1 MAGFDLAAVLGE
13 AAGRDVGQD
22 PGREKIEYLN
32 YQQIR
37 ADSGNFYNMD
47 GIDELAA
54 NIELIGLQQP
64 IRVKWISREPPFGP
78 TYKVVSG
85 HRRLAAWRALDM
97 ADPKGRYRLI
107 PAIVEP
113 DRTEPYAL
121 EQLRLIYANSD
132 TRKMTGRD
140 LQRQAERIKTLLT
153 ELKENGYEFKGR
165 MRDQVAQICG
175 VSKSKL
181 SRLDAIKNNLHTG
194 IYNAYYQTTEISET
208 AAYEISKLPMK
219 EQSEI
224 CRKLSKGWR
233 PTTEKILQ
241 YISDRA
247 EAKKEAE
254 RDAAADLKAIQDTIR
269 REYDHLT
276 AAEEPEEPEDLPEE
290 DERELNLRDV
300 PKMGTKEDQP
310 YNPIT
315 DRPAWQT
322 GTPPRD
328 GLYYC
333 RILIEGTKIDQVLVY
348 REHGGMT
355 GGPEWAMKHGY
366 AVHGSCEI
374 LGWWPLPSGEIEN
387 E

>member
-1 MAGFDLAAVLGE
+1 MAGFDLAAVLGQ
-13 AAGRDVGQD
+13 AASMDTGINN
-22 PGREKIEYLN
+22 GREKIEYIP
-32 YQQIR
+32 YQQILPD
-37 ADSGNFYNMD
+37 AGNFYSLE
-47 GIDELAA
+47 GINELAA
-54 NIELIGLQQP
+54 NIELVGLQQP
-64 IRVKWISREPPFGP
+64 VRVKKIPGSGKFRQM
-78 TYKVVSG
+78 YRIVSG
-85 HRRLAAWRALDM
+85 HRRLAAWRKLDM
-97 ADPKGRYRLI
+97 NCPEETYREI

-113 DRTEPYAL
+113 DRDEPAEL
-121 EQLRLIYANSD
+121 QELRLIFANSD
-132 TRKMTGRD
+132 TRKMTGHD
-140 LQRQAERIKTLLT
+140 LQQQAQRIRGLLQK
-153 ELKENGYEFKGR
+153 LKDNGYEFKGR

-181 SRLDAIKNNLHTG
+181 SRLDAIKNNLHAG

-276 AAEEPEEPEDLPEE
+276 SQADEPDEDLPETAE
-290 DERELNLRDV
+290 DV
-300 PKMGTKEDQP
+300 PNMGTKADQP

-355 GGPEWAMKHGY
+355 GGPEWRMKHGY

-374 LGWWPLPSGEIEN
+374 LGWWPLPEGN
-387 E
+387 L

>member
-1 MAGFDLAAVLGE
+1 MAEFDLAAVLGE
-13 AAGRDVGQD
+13 AAARDTGS
-22 PGREKIEYLN
+22 GNRERIEYIP
-32 YQQIR
+32 YQQIMR
-37 ADSGNFYNMD
+37 DQANFYSLD

-54 NIELIGLQQP
+54 NIELVGLQQP
-64 IRVKWISREPPFGP
+64 IRVAKVPGSGRFHDR
-78 TYKVVSG
+78 YRVVSG
-85 HRRLAAWRALDM
+85 HRRLAAWHQLDIGC
-97 ADPKGRYRLI
+97 PEETYRNI

-113 DRTEPYAL
+113 DRDEPDAL
-121 EQLRLIYANSD
+121 RQLRLIYANSD

-140 LQRQAERIKTLLT
+140 LQQQADRIRALLT

-165 MRDQVAQICG
+165 MRDQVAKICG

-181 SRLDAIKNNLHTG
+181 SRLDAIKNNLHAG

-300 PKMGTKEDQP
+300 PIMGTDPVVRYFRLFSPKTELPQWQKDAPPHDGRYLCLVDLGINKLHEQRCDFDGGQWKA
-310 YNPIT
+310 YG
-315 DRPAWQT
+315 RPVDDMFTVKA
-322 GTPPRD
+322 
-328 GLYYC
+328 
-333 RILIEGTKIDQVLVY
+333 
-348 REHGGMT
+348 
-355 GGPEWAMKHGY
+355 
-366 AVHGSCEI
+366 
-374 LGWWPLPSGEIEN
+374 WWPLPGEYYGADI
-387 E
+387 

>member
-1 MAGFDLAAVLGE
+1 MAGFDLAAVLGQ
-13 AAGRDVGQD
+13 AASMDTGINN
-22 PGREKIEYLN
+22 GREKIEYIP
-32 YQQIR
+32 YQQILPD
-37 ADSGNFYNMD
+37 AGNFYSLE

-54 NIELIGLQQP
+54 NIELVGLQQP
-64 IRVKWISREPPFGP
+64 VRVKKIPGTERLRQM
-78 TYKVVSG
+78 YRIVSG
-85 HRRLAAWRALDM
+85 HRRLAAWRKLDM
-97 ADPKGRYRLI
+97 ACPKETYREI

-113 DRTEPYAL
+113 DRDEPAEL
-121 EQLRLIYANSD
+121 QELRLIFANSD
-132 TRKMTGRD
+132 TRKMTGHD
-140 LQRQAERIKTLLT
+140 LQQQAQRIRALLQN
-153 ELKENGYEFKGR
+153 LKDNGYEFKGR

-254 RDAAADLKAIQDTIR
+254 RDAAADLEAIQDTIR

-276 AAEEPEEPEDLPEE
+276 SKADEPDEDK
-290 DERELNLRDV
+290 R
-300 PKMGTKEDQP
+300 
-310 YNPIT
+310 
-315 DRPAWQT
+315 
-322 GTPPRD
+322 
-328 GLYYC
+328 
-333 RILIEGTKIDQVLVY
+333 
-348 REHGGMT
+348 
-355 GGPEWAMKHGY
+355 
-366 AVHGSCEI
+366 
-374 LGWWPLPSGEIEN
+374 
-387 E
+387 

>member
-1 MAGFDLAAVLGE
+1 MAGFDLAAVLGQ
-13 AAGRDVGQD
+13 AASMDTGINN
-22 PGREKIEYLN
+22 GREKIEYIP
-32 YQQIR
+32 YQQILPD
-37 ADSGNFYNMD
+37 AGNFYSLE
-47 GIDELAA
+47 GINELAA
-54 NIELIGLQQP
+54 NIELVGLQQP
-64 IRVKWISREPPFGP
+64 VRVKKIPGSGKFRQM
-78 TYKVVSG
+78 YRIVSG
-85 HRRLAAWRALDM
+85 HRRLAAWRKLDM
-97 ADPKGRYRLI
+97 NCPEETYREI

-113 DRTEPYAL
+113 DRDEPAEL
-121 EQLRLIYANSD
+121 QELRLIFANSD
-132 TRKMTGRD
+132 TRKMTGHD
-140 LQRQAERIKTLLT
+140 LQQQAQRIRGLLQK
-153 ELKENGYEFKGR
+153 LKDNGYEFKGR

-181 SRLDAIKNNLHTG
+181 SRLDAIKNNLHAG

-276 AAEEPEEPEDLPEE
+276 SKADEPDEDPPETAE
-290 DERELNLRDV
+290 DV
-300 PKMGTKEDQP
+300 PNMGTKADQP

-355 GGPEWAMKHGY
+355 GGPEWRMKHGY

-374 LGWWPLPSGEIEN
+374 LGWWPLPEGN
-387 E
+387 L

>member
-1 MAGFDLAAVLGE
+1 MAGFDLAAVLGQ
-13 AAGRDVGQD
+13 AASMDTGINN
-22 PGREKIEYLN
+22 GREKIEYIP
-32 YQQIR
+32 YQQILPD
-37 ADSGNFYNMD
+37 AGNFYSLE
-47 GIDELAA
+47 GIDELAT
-54 NIELIGLQQP
+54 NIELVGLQQP
-64 IRVKWISREPPFGP
+64 VRVKKIPGTERLRQM
-78 TYKVVSG
+78 YRIVSG
-85 HRRLAAWRALDM
+85 HRRLAAWRKLDM
-97 ADPKGRYRLI
+97 ACPEETYREI

-113 DRTEPYAL
+113 DRDEPAEL
-121 EQLRLIYANSD
+121 QELRLIFANSD
-132 TRKMTGRD
+132 TRKMTGHD
-140 LQRQAERIKTLLT
+140 LQQQAQRIRGLLQK
-153 ELKENGYEFKGR
+153 LKDNGYEFKGR

-181 SRLDAIKNNLHTG
+181 SRLDAIRNNLHAG

-247 EAKKEAE
+247 EAKKDAE

-276 AAEEPEEPEDLPEE
+276 SQADEPDEDLPETAE
-290 DERELNLRDV
+290 DV
-300 PKMGTKEDQP
+300 PNMGTKEDQP

-315 DRPAWQT
+315 DRPVWQT
-322 GTPPRD
+322 GTPSRD

-355 GGPEWAMKHGY
+355 GGPEWMMKHGY

-374 LGWWPLPSGEIEN
+374 LGWWPLPEEDL
-387 E
+387 